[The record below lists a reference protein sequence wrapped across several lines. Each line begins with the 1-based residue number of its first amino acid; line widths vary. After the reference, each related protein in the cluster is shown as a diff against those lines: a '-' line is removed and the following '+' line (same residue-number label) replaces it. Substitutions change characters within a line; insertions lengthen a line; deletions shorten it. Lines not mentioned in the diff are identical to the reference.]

1 MADGKAKELQA
12 EQNRTDAVAAA
23 QKERLNAYQKS
34 LKEAADKI
42 KADLGKDSNE
52 YKNFVAQSQKDVAEV
67 TAQSNLLLETEAEQ
81 HRQNIQ
87 DIDTKYNNSDY
98 KALLEQQARELNA
111 IDEAYKL
118 QELQLAEQRAKAETG
133 QSPDAAAKIGVT
145 FDTK

>member
-98 KALLEQQARELNA
+98 KADR
-111 IDEAYKL
+111 K
-118 QELQLAEQRAKAETG
+118 
-133 QSPDAAAKIGVT
+133 SVV
-145 FDTK
+145 